1 MRGDRWEA
9 ADPNPAARR
18 ACPAASNPLGG
29 FLTQLA
35 CAAGGW
41 QSEDARL
48 LQEFLDQDTTC
59 QLCGMKDT
67 GDDAS
72 KAVVALEGC
81 DHRVCSG
88 CTYSAI
94 NTKGAG
100 SQRDYV
106 CPAPGCARPMAQRE
120 VKRLLSPADF
130 EKFVDLELA
139 DLHEQQG
146 ADAGA
151 ALVKCPKGCGWAVM
165 VDAQSPAGTP
175 TGKTLNSPALMTP

>member
-1 MRGDRWEA
+1 
-9 ADPNPAARR
+9 
-18 ACPAASNPLGG
+18 
-29 FLTQLA
+29 LTQLA